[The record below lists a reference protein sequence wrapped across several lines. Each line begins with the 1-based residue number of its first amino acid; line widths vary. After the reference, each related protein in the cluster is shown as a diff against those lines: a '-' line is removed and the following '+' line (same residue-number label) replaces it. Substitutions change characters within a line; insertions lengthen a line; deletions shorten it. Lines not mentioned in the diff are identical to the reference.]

1 MKTILI
7 IKLLITLSIIDYL
20 KSSPNIEYSKLNIE
34 LVKHP
39 GAGEPPLAPRRRR
52 APPGLIQNKL
62 EMLFPTFK
70 ISDLLYL
77 VELILSETAEGNLNF
92 KYNNKL
98 LVQSSLDYVNNISL
112 EITIEEDKLA
122 PGAGTDPD
130 GEPPG

>member
-1 MKTILI
+1 
-7 IKLLITLSIIDYL
+7 
-20 KSSPNIEYSKLNIE
+20 
-34 LVKHP
+34 
-39 GAGEPPLAPRRRR
+39 
-52 APPGLIQNKL
+52 
-62 EMLFPTFK
+62 MLFPTFK

-122 PGAGTDPD
+122 PGAGTDPG